1 MFEKSCLL
9 KASVNLQIHFLFSC
23 LGFVCVP
30 SVYNSKRHL
39 GIQVHVA
46 GASVKLGHGALF
58 ASKESGC
65 HHLFHRDNILERGC
79 KVAEM
84 PCFQ

>member
-1 MFEKSCLL
+1 M
-9 KASVNLQIHFLFSC
+9 
-23 LGFVCVP
+23 
-30 SVYNSKRHL
+30 
-39 GIQVHVA
+39 A

-84 PCFQ
+84 PAFSNRKDPWGGGGCRETWKRNKWTSYSLIISFRI